1 LGLLEGVI
9 RTRVGYMGGTT
20 ADPTYE
26 NLGDHTETVQL
37 DYDPTVISYEE
48 LLTVFFGGHDCAVGG
63 IKRQYM
69 SVVFFHDAEQERL
82 ARETRAALEA
92 RLGTAVQTQILPAIT
107 FYLAEDY
114 HQKHGLQG
122 YESFMREF
130 RAMYPEFADIVDST
144 SAARVN
150 GYLYGYGTKGQLRR
164 ELGSLGL
171 SEEAQNRLL
180 FPFE

>member
-1 LGLLEGVI
+1 LGLLEGVV

-26 NLGDHTETVQL
+26 TLGDHTETVQL

-48 LLTVFFGGHDCAVGG
+48 LLTAFFGSHDCAVGG

-82 ARETRAALEA
+82 AREAKAAMET
-92 RLGTAVQTQILPAIT
+92 RLGKTVQTKILPAAT
-107 FYLAEDY
+107 FYMAEDY
-114 HQKHGLQG
+114 HQKHTLQG

-130 RAMYPEFADIVDST
+130 RVMYSEFADIVGST
-144 SAARVN
+144 AAARVN
-150 GYLYGYGTKGQLRR
+150 GYLHGYGTEGQLRR
-164 ELGSLGL
+164 ELDSLGI
-171 SEEAQNRLL
+171 SEEAKNRLL

>member
-1 LGLLEGVI
+1 M
-9 RTRVGYMGGTT
+9 GYMGGTT

-37 DYDPTVISYEE
+37 DYDPAAISYEK
-48 LLTVFFGGHDCAVGG
+48 LLTVFFGSHDCAVGG

-69 SVVFFHDAEQERL
+69 SVVFFHDGEQERL
-82 ARETRAALEA
+82 AREAKAAMEA
-92 RLGTAVQTQILPAIT
+92 RLGTAIQTEILPAAT

-114 HQKHGLQG
+114 HQKHTLQG
-122 YESFMREF
+122 YGSFMREF
-130 RAMYPEFADIVDST
+130 RAMYPEFGDFVDST
-144 SAARVN
+144 AAARVN
-150 GYLYGYGTKGQLRR
+150 GYLYGYGTEGQLRR

-171 SEEAQNRLL
+171 SEEGQGRLL